1 MRMQSQSIPGGVAQ
15 LQFSRMKQTFLRL
28 LGLALITASTAAVAA
43 PDEDVALDA
52 FFREHLEA
60 GFRLRPS
67 TATSLGD
74 HRFDDQLDDVSAA
87 ARARWAERTR
97 STLDALPH
105 RVDYAKLTRAGQ
117 INYEI
122 FEHSLRRSL
131 WLTEQFDPFVTDPR
145 SYNGLISGTVF
156 SLLTQSTLPQETN
169 VANAIARI
177 RQVPNV
183 IAAGKASL
191 QNPPR
196 VYVETAIQ
204 QNRGAIRFYEAE
216 VFDLAGK
223 TKQRAALKA
232 ASDALV
238 AVLKDYQQ
246 FLEKDLLPRAKGEWR
261 IGREKFFRKFEL
273 ETDAGITEEQ
283 NYADAQAE
291 FERVRNDM
299 YVLARQVWSRYCPGA
314 VLPPDDAEGRRVTI
328 ERVLE
333 RIAQDH
339 GKPENLV
346 RDARATVADIKR
358 FIGAADILAL
368 PAPDRCRIIE
378 MPEFQRGNAIAY
390 MNSPPP
396 LDTNASGH
404 YAISPPPKS
413 WDSAKVRSFMEEYN
427 RHMLQILTIHE
438 AYPGHYV
445 QMEYANR
452 NPSLI
457 RKVLGSGVFVEGW
470 AVYTEQT
477 MLDQGYGGGDPAL
490 RLSQLKFYLRAVAN
504 KILDHRMHCE
514 AMTDEE
520 AMDLLVKQAFQSEGE
535 ARLKVIRSKQS
546 SVQLS
551 TYFTGRMAHYRLR
564 QQIQRELGDKFNLGR
579 YHEAVLA
586 NGSVPVKYLPEL
598 VRARLGLAKP
608 AAVTP

>member
-1 MRMQSQSIPGGVAQ
+1 MKPTP
-15 LQFSRMKQTFLRL
+15 LCLFSAL
-28 LGLALITASTAAVAA
+28 LITAVTTMAAA
-43 PDEDVALDA
+43 PNEDATLDA
-52 FFREHLEA
+52 FFREQLET

-67 TATSLGD
+67 SATGLGD

-87 ARARWAERTR
+87 ARARWTERTR
-97 STLDALPH
+97 STLEALPR
-105 RVDYAKLTRAGQ
+105 RVDFAKLTRASQ
-117 INYEI
+117 MDYEI
-122 FEHSLRRSL
+122 LEHSLRRSL
-131 WLTEQFDPFVTDPR
+131 WLTEQFDSFVTDPR
-145 SYNGLISGTVF
+145 TYNGLISGTIF
-156 SLLTQSTLPQETN
+156 SLLTQSTLPKETN

-183 IAAGKASL
+183 LAAARASL

-204 QNRGAIRFYEAE
+204 QNRGAIRFYETE

-223 TKQRAALKA
+223 TRQRAALKSA
-232 ASDALV
+232 ADGV
-238 AVLKDYQQ
+238 ARALKDYQQ
-246 FLEKDLLPRAKGEWR
+246 FLEKDLLPRANGEWR
-261 IGREKFFRKFEL
+261 IGREKFNRKFEL
-273 ETDAGITEEQ
+273 ETDAGFTEDQ
-283 NYADAQAE
+283 NYADARAE

-299 YVLARQVWSRYCPGA
+299 YVLARQVWSRYYPGA
-314 VLPPDDAEGRRVTI
+314 ALPPDDTEGRRETV
-328 ERVLE
+328 ERVLQ

-339 GKPENLV
+339 GQPEQLV
-346 RDARATVADIKR
+346 RDARATVTDIKR
-358 FIGAADILAL
+358 FIAGANILTL
-368 PAPDRCRIIE
+368 PTPDRCRIIE
-378 MPEFQRGNAIAY
+378 MPEFQRGNAVAY
-390 MNSPPP
+390 MASPPP
-396 LDTNASGH
+396 LDTNAIGH

-413 WDSAKVRSFMEEYN
+413 WDAAKVRSFVEEYN
-427 RHMLQILTIHE
+427 SHMLQVLTIHE

-452 NPSLI
+452 HPSLL
-457 RKVLGSGVFVEGW
+457 RKVLGSGVFIEGW
-470 AVYTEQT
+470 AVYTEQM
-477 MLDQGYGGGDPAL
+477 MLDQGYGKGDPAL

-514 AMTDEE
+514 SMTDDE
-520 AMDLLVKQAFQSEGE
+520 ALDLLVKQAFQSEGE

-564 QQIQRELGDKFNLGR
+564 QQIERELGEKFNLGR

-586 NGSVPVKYLPEL
+586 NGSVPVKYLSEL

-608 AAVTP
+608 ITDKL